1 MIHVGSQVL
10 PCCSG
15 PLASM
20 FLSVLFVGGG
30 VGDGWL
36 SETTGRIENLKF
48 ALFMVDVLDL

>member
-1 MIHVGSQVL
+1 MLG
-10 PCCSG
+10 
-15 PLASM
+15 LASM

-36 SETTGRIENLKF
+36 SETTGRVENLKF